1 MQEEDNSLYANE
13 VMSEDSNEEEGVEA
27 RATGTIRLNV
37 MS

>member
-27 RATGTIRLNV
+27 HATGTIRLNV